1 MAENFPTLGN
11 KTSIYIQ
18 RAQGFSNNM
27 NPKRPTPRHTI
38 IKMSEA
44 KEESLKTSKRKTT
57 CAEDT
62 HKPRSR
68 FLDRNFAG
76 QKGAAW
82 NIQSAER
89 KNSPAKNTLPGEA
102 VTQN

>member
-1 MAENFPTLGN
+1 
-11 KTSIYIQ
+11 
-18 RAQGFSNNM
+18 
-27 NPKRPTPRHTI
+27 
-38 IKMSEA
+38 MSEA

-89 KNSPAKNTLPGEA
+89 KILQLRILYLEKLSLRIEGERKKKA
-102 VTQN
+102 EKDDHF